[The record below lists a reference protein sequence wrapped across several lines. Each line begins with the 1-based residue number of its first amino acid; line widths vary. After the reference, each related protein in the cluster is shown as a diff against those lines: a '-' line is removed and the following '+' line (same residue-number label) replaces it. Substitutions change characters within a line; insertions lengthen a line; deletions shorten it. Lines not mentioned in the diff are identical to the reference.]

1 MGLPPVMLVHGWGG
15 SFQQTWVSTPLVPLL
30 EDAHRTV
37 IGVDLLGH
45 GDAPK
50 PHDAMAYADMTQR
63 VVDGLPAEPVD
74 AVGFSLG
81 AMTLLHTAMARPESF
96 RRLVLAGIGEN
107 VFRRDAERT
116 KRIVAAVRGEV
127 SDDDVMAN
135 LFAQYAGGPGNDR
148 EALALVMERDQEP
161 FAAADLAMVTCP
173 VLVVIGDK
181 DFAGPGQPLVD
192 ALPNATLTTLRNVD
206 HFATPEKFSFIDAV
220 LDFLAHEDT

>member
-15 SFQQTWVSTPLVPLL
+15 SFRQTWVSTPLVPLL
-30 EDAHRTV
+30 EDAAREV

-45 GDAPK
+45 GEAPK
-50 PHDAMAYADMTQR
+50 PHDAAAYNDMSAR
-63 VVDGLPAEPVD
+63 IIEALPAGPVD

-81 AMTLLHTAMARPESF
+81 AMTLLRTAISRPRAF

-107 VFRRDAERT
+107 VFRRDPERT

-135 LFAQYAGGPGNDR
+135 LFAQYAASPGNDR
-148 EALALVMERDQEP
+148 EALALVMERDHEP
-161 FAAADLAMVTCP
+161 FSTAELTNVTCP

-181 DFAGPGQPLVD
+181 DFAGPGEPLAD
-192 ALPNATLTTLRNVD
+192 ALPNASLKTLRNVD

-220 LDFLAHEDT
+220 LDFVSHEDM